1 MSELAVGLMSGTS
14 LDGIDAALVTIDST
28 PQLQLLA
35 FRTMPFLPSTRCKL
49 SRVLAGGTVRDIA
62 LIHVELGELFAA
74 ATLELLEHAGVSA
87 TEVSFIASHG
97 QTMWH
102 EPRRASLQL
111 GDAAV
116 IAERVGVRVVSNFRE
131 RDVAAGGEGAPLV
144 AIADVHLFAHQ
155 QHGRALLNLGGMANV
170 TWVPRRGSDDGVIA
184 FDTGP
189 GVAIVDAVVAHFDP
203 SLPFD
208 DGGRQAGRGEPEQK
222 VVDCLLGG
230 RYFSL
235 DPPKSTGRE
244 VFGDSFAQDLIRQV
258 RASRPGA
265 SADDCVAT
273 AVSLTAQSVAE
284 GCSRWIPEASDRDLL
299 VSGGGLKNLTLMKML
314 AEQLRGFRVLEF
326 RQEFFDG
333 DAKEAAAFAYLGWL
347 TLAGRPGNV
356 PSATGASSARILG
369 TVTPA

>member
-14 LDGIDAALVTIDST
+14 LDGIDAALVTIDSS
-28 PQLQLLA
+28 PQLELLA
-35 FRTMPFLPSTRCKL
+35 FRTVPFVPSTRCNI
-49 SRVLAGGTVRDIA
+49 STVVAGGTVRDIA
-62 LIHVELGELFAA
+62 LLHVELGELFAT

-97 QTMWH
+97 QTVWH

-116 IAERVGVRVVSNFRE
+116 IAERVGVRVVSNFRN

-144 AIADVHLFAHQ
+144 AIADAHLFAHQ

-170 TWVPRRGSDDGVIA
+170 TWVPRRGSEDGVIA

-189 GVAIVDAVVAHFDP
+189 GVAIVDAVVTHFDP
-203 SLPFD
+203 SVSFD
-208 DGGRQAGRGEPEQK
+208 DGGRQAGRGEPEQQ
-222 VVDCLLGG
+222 VVDRLLGG
-230 RYFSL
+230 QYFSL

-258 RASRPGA
+258 RASRPDA

-273 AVSLTAQSVAE
+273 AVSLTARSVAE
-284 GCSRWIPEASDRDLL
+284 GCSRWIPQTADRDLL
-299 VSGGGLKNLTLMKML
+299 VSGGGLKNVTLMKML
-314 AEQLRGFRVLEF
+314 GEQLRGFRVLEF

-356 PSATGASSARILG
+356 PSATGASGARVLG
-369 TVTPA
+369 TITPA